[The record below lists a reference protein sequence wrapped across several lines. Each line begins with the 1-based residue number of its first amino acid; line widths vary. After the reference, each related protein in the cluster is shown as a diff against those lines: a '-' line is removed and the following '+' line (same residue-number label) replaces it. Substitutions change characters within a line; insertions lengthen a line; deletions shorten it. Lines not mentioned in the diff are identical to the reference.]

1 MKSRLL
7 KNIVMSIF
15 ITYFIWSVFSVITL
29 HLEVVKK
36 LENINN
42 ITEIELNENNN
53 VELEKAKLDDN
64 KKEMKSKESD
74 IVFSI
79 IFGSIVGI
87 GVYVIDENTKK
98 EKSKRKI
105 IWGAVVGYV
114 LAFVSGVAIILATLL
129 DKGLGITTEYIINAI
144 MFVIIIT
151 IVIAIIIVIC
161 IIYINEGKKDK
172 LNEQLKKINN
182 K

>member
-64 KKEMKSKESD
+64 KKK
-74 IVFSI
+74 
-79 IFGSIVGI
+79 
-87 GVYVIDENTKK
+87 
-98 EKSKRKI
+98 
-105 IWGAVVGYV
+105 
-114 LAFVSGVAIILATLL
+114 
-129 DKGLGITTEYIINAI
+129 
-144 MFVIIIT
+144 
-151 IVIAIIIVIC
+151 
-161 IIYINEGKKDK
+161 
-172 LNEQLKKINN
+172 
-182 K
+182 